1 MAEIATLA
9 RPYAEAVFRL
19 ADAAG
24 TLTAWSGTLRVLAQV
39 AAHPDMRECLAKYDL
54 TTIQLQ
60 ELFLSL
66 RPGDDLSAEAK
77 NFVQLLIEY
86 DRLTLLPEIF
96 GQFETLKNEREGV
109 VDAQITTAFALGG
122 AQLAGLVADL
132 EKRFKRKINPQV
144 SIDCD
149 LIGGVRVVVGD
160 EVIDGSVRGKLNAMA
175 AGLLAS

>member
-1 MAEIATLA
+1 MAETATLA

-19 ADAAG
+19 ADA
-24 TLTAWSGTLRVLAQV
+24 SGTLAAWSDTLRTLAQV
-39 AAHPDMRECLAKYDL
+39 AAHPDMQECLAKFDL
-54 TTIQLQ
+54 SAAQLQ

-66 RPGDDLSAEAK
+66 RPGELSAEAK
-77 NFVQLLIEY
+77 TFVQLLIEY

-96 GQFETLKNEREGV
+96 EQFETLKNEREGV
-109 VDAQITTAFALGG
+109 VDAQIATAFPLEG
-122 AQLAGLVADL
+122 AQLASLVTDL
-132 EKRFKRKINPQV
+132 EKRFKRKINPEV
-144 SIDCD
+144 SIDRD

>member
-19 ADAAG
+19 ADAGG
-24 TLTAWSGTLRVLAQV
+24 TLAIWSGMLRTLAQ
-39 AAHPDMRECLAKYDL
+39 AAADPDMQECMSKYDL
-54 TTIQLQ
+54 THAQLQ
-60 ELFLSL
+60 GLFLSL
-66 RPGDDLSAEAK
+66 APGEMSAEAK
-77 NFVQLLIEY
+77 NFVQVLIEN
-86 DRLTLLPEIF
+86 DRLAVLPEIF
-96 GQFETLKNEREGV
+96 ALFEELKNEREGV
-109 VDAQITTAFALGG
+109 VDALISTAFALED
-122 AQLAGLVADL
+122 AQLAGLVGDL

-144 SIDCD
+144 SIDRD

>member
-1 MAEIATLA
+1 MAETATLA

-19 ADAAG
+19 ADAGG
-24 TLTAWSGTLRVLAQV
+24 TLAAWSGTLRTLAQV
-39 AAHPDMRECLAKYDL
+39 AAHPDMQECLVKYDL
-54 TTIQLQ
+54 TAGQLR

-66 RPGDDLSAEAK
+66 CPGDLSAETK
-77 NFVQLLIEY
+77 TFIDLLIEY
-86 DRLTLLPEIF
+86 DRLSLLPEIF
-96 GQFETLKNEREGV
+96 AQFETLKNEREGV
-109 VDAQITTAFALGG
+109 VDAEIATAFELEG

-144 SIDCD
+144 SIDRD

>member
-19 ADAAG
+19 ADSGG
-24 TLTAWSGTLRVLAQV
+24 TLAIWSGTLRTLAQ
-39 AAHPDMRECLAKYDL
+39 AAANPDMQECMSKYDL
-54 TTIQLQ
+54 THAQLQ
-60 ELFLSL
+60 GLFLSL
-66 RPGDDLSAEAK
+66 APGEMSAEAK
-77 NFVQLLIEY
+77 NFVQVLIEN
-86 DRLTLLPEIF
+86 DRLAVLPEIF
-96 GQFETLKNEREGV
+96 ALFEDLKNEREGV
-109 VDAQITTAFALGG
+109 VDALISTAFALED
-122 AQLAGLVADL
+122 AQLASLVADL

-144 SIDCD
+144 SIDRD

>member
-19 ADAAG
+19 ADAGGSLAS
-24 TLTAWSGTLRVLAQV
+24 WSGTLRVLAQA
-39 AAHPDMRECLAKYDL
+39 AAHPDMQECMSKYDL
-54 TTIQLQ
+54 TEAQLQ
-60 ELFLSL
+60 QLFLSL
-66 RPGDDLSAEAK
+66 APGEMTAEAR
-77 NFVQLLIEY
+77 NFVQILIEN
-86 DRLTLLPEIF
+86 DRLRALPEIF
-96 GQFETLKNEREGV
+96 VLFEELKNEREGV
-109 VDAQITTAFALGG
+109 VDAQITTAFELDA

-132 EKRFKRKINPQV
+132 EKKFKRRINPQMSV
-144 SIDCD
+144 DRD

>member
-1 MAEIATLA
+1 M
-9 RPYAEAVFRL
+9 
-19 ADAAG
+19 
-24 TLTAWSGTLRVLAQV
+24 AQV
-39 AAHPDMRECLAKYDL
+39 VAHPDMQECLTKYDL
-54 TTIQLQ
+54 GAAPLQ
-60 ELFLSL
+60 ELFQSLS
-66 RPGDDLSAEAK
+66 PGEFSTEAK

-96 GQFETLKNEREGV
+96 GQFELLKNEREGV
-109 VDAQITTAFALGG
+109 VDAQITTAFALEG

-132 EKRFKRKINPQV
+132 ERRFKRKINPQV
-144 SIDCD
+144 SVDRD

>member
-19 ADAAG
+19 ADAGG
-24 TLTAWSGTLRVLAQV
+24 TLAAWSGTLRMLGQA
-39 AAHPDMRECLAKYDL
+39 AAHPDMQECMSKFDL
-54 TTIQLQ
+54 TRAQLR

-66 RPGDDLSAEAK
+66 APEEMSAEAK
-77 NFVQLLIEY
+77 NFVNVLIEN

-96 GQFETLKNEREGV
+96 ALFEALKNEREGV
-109 VDAQITTAFALGG
+109 VDAHIASAFALEG
-122 AQLAGLVADL
+122 AQLAELVADL

-144 SIDCD
+144 SIDPD

-160 EVIDGSVRGKLNAMA
+160 DVIDGSVRGKLNAMS
-175 AGLLAS
+175 AGLLSS

>member
-19 ADAAG
+19 ADAGG
-24 TLTAWSGTLRVLAQV
+24 TLAAWSGTLRTLAQA
-39 AAHPDMRECLAKYDL
+39 AAHPDMQECMSKYDL
-54 TTIQLQ
+54 TAAQLQ
-60 ELFLSL
+60 VLFLSL
-66 RPGDDLSAEAK
+66 APGEMSAEAK
-77 NFVQLLIEY
+77 NFVRLLIEN
-86 DRLTLLPEIF
+86 DRLAALPEIYAL
-96 GQFETLKNEREGV
+96 FEALKNEREGV
-109 VDAQITTAFALGG
+109 VDAQISSAFELDA

-144 SIDCD
+144 SIDRD

-160 EVIDGSVRGKLNAMA
+160 EVIDGSVRAKLDAMA

>member
-19 ADAAG
+19 ADAGGA
-24 TLTAWSGTLRVLAQV
+24 LAAWSGTLRTLAQV
-39 AAHPDMRECLAKYDL
+39 VAHPDMQECLAKYDL
-54 TTIQLQ
+54 TAGQLR
-60 ELFLSL
+60 ELYLSL
-66 RPGDDLSAEAK
+66 CPGDLSAETK
-77 NFVQLLIEY
+77 TFIGLLIEY

-96 GQFETLKNEREGV
+96 AQFETLKNEREGV
-109 VDAQITTAFALGG
+109 VDAQIATAFALEGE
-122 AQLAGLVADL
+122 QLASLVADL

-144 SIDCD
+144 SIDSD

>member
-19 ADAAG
+19 ADASA
-24 TLTAWSGTLRVLAQV
+24 TLADWSRTLRALAQA
-39 AAHPDMRECLAKYDL
+39 AAHPDMQECISKYDL
-54 TTIQLQ
+54 THAQLR

-66 RPGDDLSAEAK
+66 TPGEMSAEAK
-77 NFVQLLIEY
+77 NFVDLLIDN
-86 DRLTLLPEIF
+86 DRLSALPEIF
-96 GQFETLKNEREGV
+96 ALFDELKNQREGV
-109 VDAQITTAFALGG
+109 VDAQISTAFELDA

-132 EKRFKRKINPQV
+132 ERRFKRKINPQV

-175 AGLLAS
+175 VGLLAS

>member
-1 MAEIATLA
+1 MAETATLA

-19 ADAAG
+19 AEAG
-24 TLTAWSGTLRVLAQV
+24 GALAPWSGTLGTLAQV
-39 AAHPDMRECLAKYDL
+39 AAHPDMQECLAKYDL
-54 TTIQLQ
+54 TASQLQ

-66 RPGDDLSAEAK
+66 CPGDLSAEAK
-77 NFVQLLIEY
+77 TFIGLLIEY

-109 VDAQITTAFALGG
+109 VDAQIISAFALEGP
-122 AQLAGLVADL
+122 QLAGLVADL

-144 SIDCD
+144 SIDRD

-160 EVIDGSVRGKLNAMA
+160 EVVDGSVRGKLNAMA

>member
-19 ADAAG
+19 ADAGSA
-24 TLTAWSGTLRVLAQV
+24 LAVWSGTLRNLAQV
-39 AAHPDMRECLAKYDL
+39 AAHPDMQECLAKYDL
-54 TTIQLQ
+54 TGAQLR

-66 RPGDDLSAEAK
+66 CPADISVEAK

-96 GQFETLKNEREGV
+96 EQFETLKNEREGV
-109 VDAQITTAFALGG
+109 VDAQITSAFPLEG
-122 AQLAGLVADL
+122 AQLASLVTDL

-144 SIDCD
+144 SIDRE
-149 LIGGVRVVVGD
+149 LIGGVRVVIGD

>member
-1 MAEIATLA
+1 MAETATLA

-19 ADAAG
+19 ADAGG
-24 TLTAWSGTLRVLAQV
+24 TLAAWSGTLRALAQV
-39 AAHPDMRECLAKYDL
+39 AAHPDMQECLSKYGL
-54 TTIQLQ
+54 TAAQLH

-66 RPGDDLSAEAK
+66 CPGDLAAEAK
-77 NFVQLLIEY
+77 NFIRLLIEY

-96 GQFETLKNEREGV
+96 EQFETLKNEREGV
-109 VDAQITTAFALGG
+109 VDAQISTAFALEA

-132 EKRFKRKINPQV
+132 EKRFKRRISPQV
-144 SIDCD
+144 SIDRD

-175 AGLLAS
+175 VGLLAS

>member
-19 ADAAG
+19 ADGAG
-24 TLTAWSGTLRVLAQV
+24 TLSAWSGSLRTLAQV
-39 AAHPDMRECLAKYDL
+39 AAHPDMQDCLSKFDL
-54 TTIQLQ
+54 TAVQLQ

-66 RPGDDLSAEAK
+66 CPGDLTIEAK
-77 NFVQLLIEY
+77 NFIQLLIEY
-86 DRLTLLPEIF
+86 DRLSLLPEIF

-109 VDAQITTAFALGG
+109 VDAQIATAFALED
-122 AQLAGLVADL
+122 AQLASLVSDL
-132 EKRFKRKINPQV
+132 ERRFKRKINPQV
-144 SIDCD
+144 SIDRD

>member
-1 MAEIATLA
+1 MAETATLA

-24 TLTAWSGTLRVLAQV
+24 ALAAWSGTLRSLAQV
-39 AAHPDMRECLAKYDL
+39 AAHPDMQECLAKYDL
-54 TTIQLQ
+54 TGPQLQ

-66 RPGDDLSAEAK
+66 CPDGISAEAK
-77 NFVQLLIEY
+77 KFVQLLIEY
-86 DRLTLLPEIF
+86 ERLTQLPEIF
-96 GQFETLKNEREGV
+96 AQFETLKNEREGV
-109 VDAQITTAFALGG
+109 VDAQITTAFPLEGT
-122 AQLAGLVADL
+122 QLAGLVADL
-132 EKRFKRKINPQV
+132 EKRFKRKINAQV
-144 SIDCD
+144 SIDRD

>member
-19 ADAAG
+19 ADGTAA
-24 TLTAWSGTLRVLAQV
+24 LSAWSGTLRTMAQV
-39 AAHPDMRECLAKYDL
+39 AAHPDMQECLAKYDL
-54 TTIQLQ
+54 TAAQLR

-66 RPGDDLSAEAK
+66 CPADLSAEAK
-77 NFVQLLIEY
+77 NFIALLIEN
-86 DRLTLLPEIF
+86 DRLTLLPEIHA
-96 GQFETLKNEREGV
+96 QFDALKNEREGV
-109 VDAQITTAFALGG
+109 VDAEISTAFELDA
-122 AQLAGLVADL
+122 AQLASLVADL
-132 EKRFKRKINPQV
+132 EKRFKRKINPRV
-144 SIDCD
+144 SVERE

>member
-1 MAEIATLA
+1 MAETATLA

-19 ADAAG
+19 ADAG
-24 TLTAWSGTLRVLAQV
+24 STLAAWSGTLRTLAQV
-39 AAHPDMRECLAKYDL
+39 VAHPDMQECLAKYDL
-54 TTIQLQ
+54 TAAQLQ
-60 ELFLSL
+60 DLFLSL
-66 RPGDDLSAEAK
+66 CPGELSAEART
-77 NFVQLLIEY
+77 FVGLLIEY

-96 GQFETLKNEREGV
+96 AQFETLKNEREGV
-109 VDAQITTAFALGG
+109 VDAQITSAFALEG
-122 AQLAGLVADL
+122 AQLASLVAVL

-144 SIDCD
+144 GVDPG

>member
-1 MAEIATLA
+1 MAETATLA
-9 RPYAEAVFRL
+9 RTYAEAVFRL
-19 ADAAG
+19 AEAG
-24 TLTAWSGTLRVLAQV
+24 GALAPWSGTLGTLAQV
-39 AAHPDMRECLAKYDL
+39 AAHPDMQECLAKYDL
-54 TTIQLQ
+54 TASQLQ

-66 RPGDDLSAEAK
+66 CPGDLSAEAK
-77 NFVQLLIEY
+77 TFIGLLIEY

-109 VDAQITTAFALGG
+109 VDAQIISAFALEGP
-122 AQLAGLVADL
+122 QLAGLVADL

-144 SIDCD
+144 SIDRD

-160 EVIDGSVRGKLNAMA
+160 EVVDGSVRGKLNAMA

>member
-1 MAEIATLA
+1 MAENATLA

-19 ADAAG
+19 ADAGG
-24 TLTAWSGTLRVLAQV
+24 TLAVWSGTLRTLAQV
-39 AAHPDMRECLAKYDL
+39 VAHADMQECLSKYDL
-54 TTIQLQ
+54 TAVQLQ

-66 RPGDDLSAEAK
+66 CTGELSAEAK

-96 GQFETLKNEREGV
+96 AQFETLKNEREGV
-109 VDAQITTAFALGG
+109 VDAQITTAFALEG
-122 AQLAGLVADL
+122 AQLASLVDDL

-144 SIDCD
+144 SIDTD

>member
-9 RPYAEAVFRL
+9 RPYAEAAFRL
-19 ADAAG
+19 ADAGG
-24 TLTAWSGTLRVLAQV
+24 TLAAWSGTLGTLAQV
-39 AAHPDMRECLAKYDL
+39 AAHPDMQECLAKYDL
-54 TTIQLQ
+54 TAAQLQ

-66 RPGDDLSAEAK
+66 CPDELSTEAK

-96 GQFETLKNEREGV
+96 AQFETLKNEREGV
-109 VDAQITTAFALGG
+109 VDAQIVSAFALDG

-132 EKRFKRKINPQV
+132 EKRFKRKINAQV
-144 SIDCD
+144 SIDRD
-149 LIGGVRVVVGD
+149 LIGGVRVVIGD
-160 EVIDGSVRGKLNAMA
+160 EVIDGSVRAKLNAMA